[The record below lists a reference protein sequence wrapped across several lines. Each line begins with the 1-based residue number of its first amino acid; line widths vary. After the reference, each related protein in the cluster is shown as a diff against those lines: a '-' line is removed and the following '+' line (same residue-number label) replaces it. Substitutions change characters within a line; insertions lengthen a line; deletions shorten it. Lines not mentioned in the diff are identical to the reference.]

1 MGWDELHCNGWYGGG
16 VGQDQ
21 QKLQD
26 GLVPLWTD
34 SNAIIEHAF
43 TNSDDG

>member
-21 QKLQD
+21 QKLQN
-26 GLVPLWTD
+26 GSTSMD